1 MKKIYISK
9 DADVRLTDY
18 LTAQGYALEYIH
30 SEGVV
35 DEAIANHP
43 DVFLCKM
50 GIEENAPIFF
60 AEKSDLGRDYPA
72 EAAFNA
78 ACTGKVFIHNLSCT
92 NQRLLQ
98 AAKNMDMELIDV
110 RQGYTKCSVVIVD
123 EHSIITYDEGI
134 VRACSKYP
142 DLNVLKVSPGFVKLD
157 GYDTGFIGGTS
168 GRVGDEIIFHG
179 DLFVHP
185 DFQRIVSFIEKR
197 GLTCRWFSDFKLTD
211 IGSIL

>member
-1 MKKIYISK
+1 M
-9 DADVRLTDY
+9 
-18 LTAQGYALEYIH
+18 
-30 SEGVV
+30 
-35 DEAIANHP
+35 
-43 DVFLCKM
+43 CKM

-60 AEKSDLGRDYPA
+60 AEKKRPGAGLSA

-78 ACTGKVFIHNLSCT
+78 ACTGKFFIHNLSCT

>member
-1 MKKIYISK
+1 
-9 DADVRLTDY
+9 
-18 LTAQGYALEYIH
+18 
-30 SEGVV
+30 
-35 DEAIANHP
+35 
-43 DVFLCKM
+43 
-50 GIEENAPIFF
+50 
-60 AEKSDLGRDYPA
+60 
-72 EAAFNA
+72 
-78 ACTGKVFIHNLSCT
+78 
-92 NQRLLQ
+92 
-98 AAKNMDMELIDV
+98 MDMELIDV

>member
-1 MKKIYISK
+1 MDEVLDERKRKILK
-9 DADVRLTDY
+9 
-18 LTAQGYALEYIH
+18 
-30 SEGVV
+30 
-35 DEAIANHP
+35 AII
-43 DVFLCKM
+43 KTYM
-50 GIEENAPIFF
+50 E
-60 AEKSDLGRDYPA
+60 
-72 EAAFNA
+72 
-78 ACTGKVFIHNLSCT
+78 TGEPVGSRTI
-92 NQRLLQ
+92 
-98 AAKNMDMELIDV
+98 
-110 RQGYTKCSVVIVD
+110 
-123 EHSIITYDEGI
+123 
-134 VRACSKYP
+134 SKYP